1 MGRRKM
7 IGLAGAVLFLGGMG
21 FAALQ
26 YFAARESRFCKA
38 CARPVHRLSRTVAVS
53 EGRKSFFCCPSCAL
67 FERQQSGKRVE
78 VVELTDH
85 VDGAMLNAADSY
97 VVRDSDVNLCHQHQP
112 SVSADKQPMHSHF
125 DRCAPSILT
134 FRDRRAAEQF
144 AGEHGGQVFRFADLA
159 CNSLNERT
167 P

>member
-1 MGRRKM
+1 MGRRKV
-7 IGLAGAVLFLGGMG
+7 IALAGAMVFLGGVG
-21 FAALQ
+21 FAALR
-26 YFAARESRFCKA
+26 YIAARESRFCKA
-38 CARPVHRLSRTVAVS
+38 CSRPVHHLSRTVAVS

-67 FERQQSGKRVE
+67 FEHQQSGKRIE

-85 VDGAMLNAADSY
+85 LGGGMLNAADSY

-112 SVSADKQPMHSHF
+112 SMSADKQPMHSHF

-134 FRDRRAAEQF
+134 FRDRGTAETF

-159 CNSLNERT
+159 RNSLNERT